1 MFGKEKEKMM
11 GYQLFKDVIEARI
24 PEMLPPMYGECSIAV
39 RKMWKVNEEKE
50 CLSVMPKGED
60 GVIATCPNI
69 YLDEFYDEF
78 KECQDMDHILRKIA
92 SYIIQFTCRIPY
104 GETGFDLKNRK
115 EAVVMNIIN
124 RERNE
129 ELLKNVPHKE
139 FLDLA
144 VIYRIVMT
152 QEEDGLN
159 TILITYD
166 VMKEMETTEEE
177 LDQLAMENTMR
188 MFPATI
194 TSFSEHIYMMTST
207 IKING
212 ATTMVYQEAIKNFS
226 RKIGKNLFVVPSSI
240 HEVML
245 IPEKSADLEFIKA
258 TLEEGN
264 RLYVTQKEFL
274 SGNVYFYNRNKD
286 TIRLA
291 G

>member
-1 MFGKEKEKMM
+1 MM

-24 PEMLPPMYGECSIAV
+24 REMLPPLYEECSITV
-39 RKMWKVNEEKE
+39 KKMWKVNEEKD
-50 CLSVMPKGED
+50 CLSVMPSGGK
-60 GVIATCPNI
+60 GVIAACPNI
-69 YLDEFYDEF
+69 YLDDYYEEF
-78 KECQDMDHILRKIA
+78 KECQDMDQILQKIA
-92 SYIIQFTCRIPY
+92 ACIIQFTGKLPC
-104 GETGFDLKNRK
+104 GEADFDLKNRR
-115 EAVVMNIIN
+115 ESVVMNIIN
-124 RERNE
+124 REKNE

-166 VMKEMETTEEE
+166 IMKEMDVSEEDLE
-177 LDQLAMENTMR
+177 QIAMENTMR

-212 ATTMVYQEAIKNFS
+212 ATTMMYHEAIKNFS
-226 RKIGKNLFVVPSSI
+226 KKIGKNLFVVPSSI

-245 IPEKSADLEFIKA
+245 IPEKSADLEFIKQ

-264 RLYVTQKEFL
+264 RLYVTPKEYL
-274 SGNVYFYNRNKD
+274 SGNVYFYNRKKD
-286 TIRLA
+286 TMDLA